1 MGLRA
6 DYNLLPII
14 PTFMWRR
21 QEDYKV
27 EVSLSYIMRP
37 CLKNPKQTNKN

>member
-14 PTFMWRR
+14 PAFTRRR
-21 QEDYKV
+21 QEDYKA
-27 EVSLSYIMRP
+27 EVSLSYIMRA
-37 CLKNPKQTNKN
+37 CLKKIKQTNKN